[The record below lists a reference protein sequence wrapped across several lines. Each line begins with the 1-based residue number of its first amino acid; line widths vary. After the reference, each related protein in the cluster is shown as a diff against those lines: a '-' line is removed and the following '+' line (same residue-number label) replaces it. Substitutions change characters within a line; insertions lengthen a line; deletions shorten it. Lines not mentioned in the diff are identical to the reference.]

1 VPELSYWIMLD
12 PQVRG
17 PADAGST
24 EPTAKASTSARVIL
38 DNMAILLVSKPQAA
52 SAEEEIGRRRRLFPG
67 RPFEGTLRGARLR
80 VLRAPRA
87 SHLSEGSE
95 VLPRPAAQPE

>member
-24 EPTAKASTSARVIL
+24 KPTAKASASIRVIL
-38 DNMAILLVSKPQAA
+38 DNMAILLVSKPQVA
-52 SAEEEIGRRRRLFPG
+52 SAEEEIGRGGRLFP
-67 RPFEGTLRGARLR
+67 RRAFERTLRGARLR
-80 VLRAPRA
+80 VLRSARFT
-87 SHLSEGSE
+87 SE
-95 VLPRPAAQPE
+95 